1 MLSKVCSAGLE
12 GIDSFAVEIE
22 VDVRTGMPTEVVVG
36 LPDTAVRESKDR
48 VAAALA
54 NSGYE
59 YPDDRIT
66 VNLAPAHLKKE
77 GPVFDLPIALGVLEA
92 SGQLAAG
99 GLGSHCV
106 LGELALGGLVRP
118 VRGALS
124 IALMAR
130 DEGKKSLLL
139 PRVNAPE
146 AAVVEGI
153 EVRGV
158 ESLAETVAYLEGR
171 RQLEPVRVDR
181 EHLFREGSA
190 YAVDLSE
197 VRGQAHA
204 RRALEVAVAGGH
216 NMLVLWT
223 APRL

>member
-59 YPDDRIT
+59 YPDDRII

-92 SGQLAAG
+92 SGQLAGG

-181 EHLFREGSA
+181 EHLFREGSS
-190 YAVDLSE
+190 YPVDLSE